1 MMEKENKFGP
11 DVFMEKVDN
20 DDETPLDPLKLRNYE
35 KQKLKYHFAIVE
47 CDSYNTAYALYTNVD
62 GQELETSFSLLDIRF
77 VPLETSFEGRKIK
90 EECSGADGE
99 YKPNLLQT
107 NNTLT
112 VMSSKKLDLD
122 WDKTDPKR
130 LKVTT
135 KRNMN
140 MNEIREQDF
149 QDYLASY
156 SSEESNEDVDVNK
169 YKALLSDGKGEEEED
184 GPKEMEVT
192 FQVGL
197 ADKAQDLIKKKKDGE
212 NLFVDNLKRNPK
224 KKNENDDELDHYDTK
239 NNNKKGK
246 KHKKDDT
253 PQMTQ
258 KQKDTLDLVLMD
270 PSKKEKIQENEN
282 TKRKKKK

>member
-1 MMEKENKFGP
+1 
-11 DVFMEKVDN
+11 
-20 DDETPLDPLKLRNYE
+20 LKLV
-35 KQKLKYHFAIVE
+35 LKE
-47 CDSYNTAYALYTNVD
+47 
-62 GQELETSFSLLDIRF
+62 E
-77 VPLETSFEGRKIK
+77 KIK

-169 YKALLSDGKGEEEED
+169 YKALLSDGKDEEED

-224 KKNENDDELDHYDTK
+224 KE
-239 NNNKKGK
+239 
-246 KHKKDDT
+246 
-253 PQMTQ
+253 
-258 KQKDTLDLVLMD
+258 
-270 PSKKEKIQENEN
+270 
-282 TKRKKKK
+282 KRK